1 METHSSLYDI
11 NSIGVATA
19 EIEEGEITHQQVNPP
34 SAPIDKTAG
43 DSRTCET
50 GQTHPSHEKEAGA
63 AVYREEPSSV
73 MSQNVNTSQMNEKL
87 NPVKTSLSSHDNAQN
102 PTQNNA
108 PLANYTGIQNK
119 TPIVPLQPIKR
130 VATEERPAPEKKQDP
145 IFVPPSGPAPRI
157 SRMSSLT
164 PEEHERLQAANAR
177 KIEAVKLTMAEVP
190 PSTPKTKRPSTS
202 VYPTA
207 PPKKRGRPK
216 GSANKGRTSRAQAS
230 ISYATMQPRASPTAS
245 KTNVNARA
253 LATQSCLDLS
263 CQNFVRRRFTPSAQ
277 SSMQTLDT
285 GTRSCSSS
293 VRRNDDISHSCSQEL
308 PKPPRSNQGNRER
321 AKSWTTTV
329 SSDPGARIAQRGELS
344 TATTETCPSDDG
356 CITPPLCIV
365 EESAVDTVTSLETKP
380 SHQKS
385 KSRQM
390 RLEKEADAWI
400 RYLIKELTSILPSSQ
415 DEQKL
420 KIACS
425 LQNIICEQRDLQH
438 LASMITLLET
448 EVNER
453 FQQINQDVT
462 RGLDEHMKK
471 CNHSASKTTAS
482 VNSVRSELVRVIEL
496 CHTLRQT
503 VSKHSIEMEAIRTS
517 LRASNESMRQTTA
530 ELNDKLESLKRE
542 RDELRA
548 ICAEHRSHRNLN
560 LCNLNALFPPPPPP
574 PPLPPTNSKDDH
586 REDETSTPENVGSK
600 NRQRPAA
607 NRGMDTHEASTS
619 NAAPVV
625 PTVNPAVTN
634 PPPMLPLPSP
644 FYGPLFPPPQK
655 MMYDYFQLQQLQQMQ
670 QSLVPPLPPFL
681 PNMMMDGNQMPL
693 QYQPPA
699 LDQRNARLD
708 GYNQQRNQTRANENA
723 ENVQNNRVRR

>member
-530 ELNDKLESLKRE
+530 ELNDKLEVIAFAGKAPVMKKHQMLLKT
-542 RDELRA
+542 
-548 ICAEHRSHRNLN
+548 
-560 LCNLNALFPPPPPP
+560 PPPPPP

-708 GYNQQRNQTRANENA
+708 GYNQQ
-723 ENVQNNRVRR
+723 VNN